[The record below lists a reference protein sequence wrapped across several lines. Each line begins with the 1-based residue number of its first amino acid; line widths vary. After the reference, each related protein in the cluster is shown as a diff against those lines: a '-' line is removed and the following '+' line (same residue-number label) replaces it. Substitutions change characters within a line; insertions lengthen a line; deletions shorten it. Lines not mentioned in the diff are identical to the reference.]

1 MATTYGRSPGG
12 YIWAVA
18 EPVGAIAVLSVAF
31 SIAFHA
37 PSLGSNFP
45 LFYAT
50 GYLPFMMYSDLA
62 AKVATSIRFSRPLLF
77 YPRVTYL
84 DAIIGRWALNFL
96 THLIVFVVV
105 LAGIALIFG
114 VQLQVRYEAVAL
126 SLMLAGAIGG
136 SVGVLNCFMFM
147 RFPLWER
154 LWGIANRPLF
164 IISGVF
170 FVFESI
176 PEPFRGYLWY
186 NPLVH
191 LVGLMRRGIYPDYH
205 ADYVSPAYVLA
216 VSLVVLVLGLQVL
229 RRFHKELINQR

>member
-12 YIWAVA
+12 YVWAIA

-77 YPRVTYL
+77 YPRVTYI
-84 DAIIGRWALNFL
+84 DAIIARWILNAL
-96 THLIVFVVV
+96 THMLVFAIVVS
-105 LAGIALIFG
+105 GIAVAYG
-114 VQLQVRYEAVAL
+114 VQLQIRFESVAL
-126 SLMLAGAIGG
+126 SLFLAGMLGG
-136 SVGVLNCFMFM
+136 SVGVMNCFMFM

-176 PEPFRGYLWY
+176 PDPYRGFLWY
-186 NPLVH
+186 NPIVH
-191 LVGLMRRGIYPDYH
+191 LVGSMRHGLYPDYR
-205 ADYVSPAYVLA
+205 ADYVSPAYVLG
-216 VSLVVLVLGLQVL
+216 VSLVVLVVGLQL
-229 RRFHKELINQR
+229 LQRFHKELINQR